1 MKRFLIRV
9 GINAVGLWVA
19 TLVVTGVSFHGSGTS
34 DTWTARLVTI
44 ILVALIFGL
53 VNAVIRPIVKFLS
66 FPAMVLTLGLFTFIV
81 NAFMLQITEWIA
93 EPLGLA
99 FTIDSFWWSAV
110 FAAIVI
116 TLVSW
121 ALSIVLP
128 DDD

>member
-9 GINAVGLWVA
+9 GINAVALWVS
-19 TLVVTGVSFHGSGTS
+19 TLVVSGVSFSGSGDS
-34 DTWTARLVTI
+34 DTWTARVVTI
-44 ILVALIFGL
+44 VLVALIFGL

-99 FTIDSFWWSAV
+99 FTIDHFWWSAV
-110 FAAIVI
+110 FAAVVI
-116 TLVSW
+116 TVVSW
-121 ALSIVLP
+121 VLSVVLP